1 MTRKDWRCLFFYHRP
16 FSTKTTTF
24 FTSFLLAGVW
34 LWIDFDG
41 VAESIT
47 RKNVKQKKKKNK
59 GEKQI
64 HRFLLPPHPTCPR
77 LNKRH
82 KEEREIEREREE
94 RKKRE
99 ETRTH
104 VRLGRAGC
112 WGSNEMCW
120 RWIVPRLQVGS
131 QNDGRTQD
139 ERHSDNS
146 DGYQPSD
153 AHRRTGR
160 LLVRLSITSNIE

>member
-47 RKNVKQKKKKNK
+47 RKNVKQKKKEEQRGKTNPPFSFTTAPNLPSFEQTTQR
-59 GEKQI
+59 GE
-64 HRFLLPPHPTCPR
+64 RD
-77 LNKRH
+77 
-82 KEEREIEREREE
+82 REREE